1 MAMNDFR
8 AICLPYC
15 LKKQNDG
22 TYLVLNREYK
32 PLSFKTREDNY
43 LNQELPIYL
52 KIKNLT
58 SKTIEKIL
66 NIGEGATLQNEGKD
80 LFLYNDKTIP
90 TQKEWSENYF
100 KRLGILMKLKID

>member
-80 LFLYNDKTIP
+80 
-90 TQKEWSENYF
+90 
-100 KRLGILMKLKID
+100 